1 MIVEAV
7 RQLGPWSWWILGL
20 LLLGVEVLAP
30 GAFFLW
36 FGIAALLVGTLAM
49 IVSLGWQAQAIL
61 FVALALVLVIL
72 GRRFYSRER
81 RPGDQPH
88 LNQRAAR
95 FVGSVYPLA
104 EAIQNGHGRI
114 RIDDTTWSVT
124 GPDLPAGTRVRV
136 TGFDGAVLK
145 VVLE

>member
-1 MIVEAV
+1 MILEAV
-7 RQLGPWSWWILGL
+7 RQLGPWSWWIFGL

-36 FGIAALLVGTLAM
+36 FGIAALIVGGLALLVVM
-49 IVSLGWQAQAIL
+49 SWQAQAIL
-61 FVALALVLVIL
+61 FVALALILVIL
-72 GRRFYSRER
+72 GRRFYSREQR
-81 RPGDQPH
+81 AGDQPH

-104 EAIQNGHGRI
+104 EPIQNGHGRI

-145 VVLE
+145 VVAA

>member
-1 MIVEAV
+1 MIVDAV

-36 FGIAALLVGTLAM
+36 FGIAALIVGALALM
-49 IVSLGWQAQAIL
+49 VVVSWQAQAIL
-61 FVALALVLVIL
+61 FVALALLLVIL
-72 GRRFYSRER
+72 GRRFYSSAR

-95 FVGSVYPLA
+95 LVGGVYPLA
-104 EAIQNGHGRI
+104 EAISNGHGRI

-136 TGFDGAVLK
+136 TGFDGSVLK
-145 VVLE
+145 VVAT

>member
-36 FGIAALLVGTLAM
+36 FGIAALLVGALALLVV
-49 IVSLGWQAQAIL
+49 VSWQAQAIL

-95 FVGSVYPLA
+95 LVGGVYPLA
-104 EAIQNGHGRI
+104 EAIANGHGRI
-114 RIDDTTWSVT
+114 RIDDTTWGVS
-124 GPDLPAGTRVRV
+124 GPDLPSGTRVRV
-136 TGFDGAVLK
+136 TGYDGAVLK
-145 VVLE
+145 VVAE